1 MVRSIV
7 FLLGLV
13 WFGLAPWSVLAAGD
27 CGWSPDKTIDGR
39 DGERPAGSADFKF
52 DSRVEKFSSTAD
64 KYFWCIEN
72 RHQYFVTVFRWGN
85 KNNDQLYYS
94 NFVEPRKAV
103 PTSGTFSLGHLIDI
117 RFLKFK
123 HTYEN
128 ETHWKTIEV
137 ETVFPKIL
145 GKINTPS
152 NFGELNARASFQLA
166 QLTQATPY
174 DEYRYLNGQIDVERL
189 SARRDLFDQ
198 FIAYEPIILNTST
211 IVTIPTSLDTLY
223 SIEAGKYEKY
233 QPSDFIRNVCIA
245 RKRNTVI

>member
-117 RFLKFK
+117 TFLKFK
-123 HTYEN
+123 NTYEN
-128 ETHWKTIEV
+128 ETH
-137 ETVFPKIL
+137 
-145 GKINTPS
+145 
-152 NFGELNARASFQLA
+152 
-166 QLTQATPY
+166 
-174 DEYRYLNGQIDVERL
+174 
-189 SARRDLFDQ
+189 
-198 FIAYEPIILNTST
+198 
-211 IVTIPTSLDTLY
+211 
-223 SIEAGKYEKY
+223 
-233 QPSDFIRNVCIA
+233 
-245 RKRNTVI
+245 